1 MSIIN
6 NEYIYTI
13 VCPNIIMLFLHFIFD
28 IKLIFS
34 QFDAFKEK

>member
-13 VCPNIIMLFLHFIFD
+13 VCPNIMLFLHFIFD